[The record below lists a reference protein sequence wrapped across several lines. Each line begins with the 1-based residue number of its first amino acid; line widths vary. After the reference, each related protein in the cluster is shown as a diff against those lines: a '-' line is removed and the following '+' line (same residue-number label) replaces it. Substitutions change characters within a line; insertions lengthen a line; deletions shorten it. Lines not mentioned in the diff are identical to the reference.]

1 MIVYMMSFDYFY
13 KIIFQNSMQRVVSGF
28 LVFSIDIQ
36 KECPHF
42 LGFSKISKAE
52 SAGLGEM

>member
-1 MIVYMMSFDYFY
+1 MSFDYFY

-28 LVFSIDIQ
+28 LVFSIDSQ

-42 LGFSKISKAE
+42 LGFIKISKTE